1 MFDLSVSLTAH
12 GNIKHVTLPKKIW
25 DHLQVALLVESDE
38 THEQSILGSADAIV
52 GPVKF

>member
-1 MFDLSVSLTAH
+1 MGSL
-12 GNIKHVTLPKKIW
+12 GLV
-25 DHLQVALLVESDE
+25 VESDE